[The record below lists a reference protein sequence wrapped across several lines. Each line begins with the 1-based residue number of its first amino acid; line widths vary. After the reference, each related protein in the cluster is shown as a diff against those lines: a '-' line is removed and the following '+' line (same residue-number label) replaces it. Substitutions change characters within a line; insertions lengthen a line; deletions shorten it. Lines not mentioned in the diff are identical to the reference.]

1 MRKRW
6 CRAMPAKPCS
16 TPLTRVVSRAASR
29 PLMAAIAAL
38 FVTSCSVL
46 EPFETAPDPLPDGS
60 IADVHT
66 ARDSSSGF
74 SDRSSFSDV
83 GRDAAR
89 DGTGGNA
96 EGSSGAGGS
105 GGTAGTGAGGT
116 GTGGGGG
123 GAGGASGGSGG
134 ATGGSGGASG
144 GSAGAGGASTGGA
157 GGATGGSG
165 GAGGVAGSARTGGA
179 GGSGALVVVQGH
191 IGTIGMITSPIGNIR
206 VMHPRISTP
215 SSRLCSGTI
224 CVTGGL
230 TP

>member
-16 TPLTRVVSRAASR
+16 TSQKRVLSQAASK
-29 PLMAAIAAL
+29 LLVAAMAAL
-38 FVTSCSVL
+38 FAACGSVFD
-46 EPFETAPDPLPDGS
+46 PFEAAPDTLPDGS
-60 IADVHT
+60 IADVRT
-66 ARDSSSGF
+66 ARDSSDF
-74 SDRSSFSDV
+74 SDRSSFPDV

-96 EGSSGAGGS
+96 DRSSGASGS

-123 GAGGASGGSGG
+123 GAGATAGSGG
-134 ATGGSGGASG
+134 ATAGSGGASG

-165 GAGGVAGSARTGGA
+165 GAGGVAGSAGTGGA
-179 GGSGALVVVQGH
+179 GGSGGARVLVQGH
-191 IGTIGMITSPIGNIR
+191 IGTIGMTASPIGNIR
-206 VMHPRISTP
+206 IVHARISTP
-215 SSRLCSGTI
+215 SSRLCNGAM